1 MVITSVGQE
10 CKSIENRY
18 DYRIKIEVIYRE
30 RGASMYIEKFK
41 DNFDKDRKPKCF
53 NCNVYEHMAKYC

>member
-10 CKSIENRY
+10 YKSIENRY

-30 RGASMYIEKFK
+30 RGAPMYIEKFK
-41 DNFDKDRKPKCF
+41 NNFDKDRKPKCF
-53 NCNVYEHMAKYC
+53 NCNVYGHMAKHC